1 MSKKLYSQIKSKYD
15 NVFIDWLKSN
25 NLNYRTLTNIHISQF
40 LNLHNDNSFNISVI
54 NNPIIKN
61 INSNTPINNI
71 NYDNL
76 INLINSKF
84 DSLNDNYNTKLD
96 NINYDNLINL
106 INSKFDS
113 LNDNYNTKLD
123 NIINTNSNT
132 PINNINYD
140 NLINLINSKFD
151 SLNDNYNTNLDTI
164 IHKLNDINIKF
175 NDINIK
181 LNDINIKL
189 DNHKSSN
196 VINIEPNDIIPPP
209 VIDSDDINIIINSH
223 CSHMINIDDSLYDDY
238 INSHFKDIKRKD
250 IINYYNSIIDNPR
263 KFSMYTKKIF
273 IIKLIISHIKS
284 TS

>member
-25 NLNYRTLTNIHISQF
+25 NLNYHTLTNIHISQF

-61 INSNTPINNI
+61 INNPIIKNINSNTPIN
-71 NYDNL
+71 
-76 INLINSKF
+76 
-84 DSLNDNYNTKLD
+84 

-164 IHKLNDINIKF
+164 IHKLNDINIK
-175 NDINIK
+175 
-181 LNDINIKL
+181 L
-189 DNHKSSN
+189 DNHKLSN

-273 IIKLIISHIKS
+273 IINLIISHIKS
-284 TS
+284 TSTS

>member
-61 INSNTPINNI
+61 I
-71 NYDNL
+71 
-76 INLINSKF
+76 
-84 DSLNDNYNTKLD
+84 
-96 NINYDNLINL
+96 
-106 INSKFDS
+106 
-113 LNDNYNTKLD
+113 
-123 NIINTNSNT
+123 NSNT